1 MNIITRTLKFTLGL
15 ALGAGV
21 GAVGAMLLSP
31 RSGKATRAQIRSL
44 LDDAMQ
50 AGQEAQKKRE
60 KELQEYWEET
70 INVKYEDDQKK

>member
-31 RSGKATRAQIRSL
+31 TSGKANRAQIRSL
-44 LDDAMQ
+44 IDDAMH

-60 KELQEYWEET
+60 KELQEYWEQT
-70 INVKYEDDQKK
+70 INVKYDEEKK